1 MKLVHIYDI
10 ILVLDRGI
18 AFRIIFK
25 TQQVIFIRKKMFE
38 IPMMYYYI
46 SERSYPS
53 EDVTYK
59 KSDNFLHRLAK
70 IYKSNLTL
78 NDVSYFI

>member
-1 MKLVHIYDI
+1 
-10 ILVLDRGI
+10 
-18 AFRIIFK
+18 
-25 TQQVIFIRKKMFE
+25 
-38 IPMMYYYI
+38 MMYYYI